1 MLNEVKSMSRYYS
14 NPRPLSDLWDGQEIG
29 DPFLMRFNGQYYLY
43 CSSHGNGPG
52 IKCWVSRDMMDF
64 TYQGYVCEDP
74 RIEGAYAPEVC
85 YVAGKFYMVTSPKG
99 SGHYLL
105 RAESPLGPFEVIS
118 ENYGLGI
125 DGSLFV
131 DDDGKEYF
139 YRASAQG
146 IRAHNM
152 PTPDAIDVHSAVI
165 PASFLGH
172 WTEGPMVIKRNGR
185 YYLTDTGNHVLSRG
199 YHVDYFVSHEGPDRG
214 YYALKD
220 QQLLLETRD
229 EYHALGHSS
238 TCVGPDMDTL
248 YIIYHKN
255 ILDQWNRPHHRS
267 LCIDQ
272 LFFNG
277 DRMYTNAC
285 WWQQKAPRLPDCACW
300 DGEELIT
307 NGDMRFLPL
316 EAGNIYTAEIC
327 GTLQKEAGRMVF
339 SQNEKN
345 GLFLTVHGSGEWEA
359 HLEDGQQSRGFSGTF
374 PAAIDPK
381 ALMCVKVSLRDGK
394 LFAYVN
400 QLEILQAETKL
411 GGGKIGLSQDFL
423 PGFSGFSSV
432 AQDSEAG
439 RDEKKIPGAFD
450 AFHAL
455 ACIKTAE
462 GEQNCQAASIR
473 AGETLSFVVNVW
485 KAGEYHVLCTV
496 KNTPGPL
503 NGSVNDTPFR
513 TQSCEQTDEQG
524 MEKRYLGIVPF
535 SAGEQTMKLRLEND
549 AVLDRMYV
557 LEADEAQSA
566 EIIRDGNDVTNG
578 QLQVIGHKAQNSMNR
593 KFSGYTC
600 AEGYGEAYFG
610 GMYRDCQVE
619 AEMYLDPCSPDASA
633 CIYLRSRKESWH
645 PHQVHEGRHAYC
657 VRVTPG
663 RIELSKQAYHE
674 TILASAALPNC
685 FPATLKLICRAE
697 GNQITVWQE
706 NDAGSVLLLSYLDPL
721 ALPCGRMG
729 IDASGDG
736 IGFLN
741 VRLVSIS

>member
-1 MLNEVKSMSRYYS
+1 MSRYYS

-52 IKCWVSRDMMDF
+52 VKCWVSRDMMDF
-64 TYQGYVCEDP
+64 TCYGYVCEDP

-105 RAESPLGPFEVIS
+105 RAESPLGPFQVIS
-118 ENYGLGI
+118 ENLGLGI

-146 IRAHNM
+146 IRAHAV
-152 PTPDAIDVHSAVI
+152 PAPDTIDVHSAVI
-165 PASFLGH
+165 SASFLGH

-185 YYLTDTGNHVLSRG
+185 YYLTNTGNHVLSKG

-214 YYALKD
+214 YYALKE

-238 TCVGPDMDTL
+238 TFVGPDMDTL
-248 YIIYHKN
+248 YIVYHKN

-285 WWQQKAPRLPDCACW
+285 WWRQKAPRQPDCACY
-300 DGEELIT
+300 DGEGLLDS
-307 NGDMRFLPL
+307 GDMRYLPR
-316 EAGNIYTAEIC
+316 ETGNTYTAEIC
-327 GTLQKEAGRMVF
+327 GTLQKEAGRMIL
-339 SQNEKN
+339 SQNGKN
-345 GLFLTVHGSGEWEA
+345 GLHLLLHASGRWEA
-359 HLEDGQQSRGFSGTF
+359 RIEDGQQDRDFSGKL

-381 ALMCVKVSLRDGK
+381 ALLCVKVSLRGGK
-394 LFAYVN
+394 LFLYVN
-400 QLEILQAETKL
+400 QLEILQADTEL
-411 GGGKIGLSQDFL
+411 GGGKIGLSRDFL
-423 PGFSGFSSV
+423 PGFAGFSSI

-450 AFHAL
+450 ACHAL
-455 ACIKTAE
+455 ESPGTAE
-462 GEQNCQAASIR
+462 GERNCRAALLES
-473 AGETLSFVVNVW
+473 GQTLSFPVNVW
-485 KAGEYHVLCTV
+485 KTGKYHVLCTV
-496 KNTPGPL
+496 K
-503 NGSVNDTPFR
+503 DTPEPLRGAVNGTPF
-513 TQSCEQTDEQG
+513 CALPCGQTDEQG
-524 MEKRYLGIVPF
+524 LERRYLCLADLA
-535 SAGEQTMKLRLEND
+535 AGEQTFALRMD
-549 AVLDRMYV
+549 SPAVIDRVYV
-557 LEADEAQSA
+557 LEADEARPA
-566 EIIRDGNDVTNG
+566 EIIREGNDVTNG
-578 QLQVIGHKAQNSMNR
+578 GLQVIGHKAQNSMNH

-610 GMYRDCQVE
+610 GMYRDYQVE
-619 AEMYLDPCSPDASA
+619 AELHLDPCSPDAAA
-633 CIYLRSRKESWH
+633 CVYLRCRKESWH
-645 PHQVHEGRHAYC
+645 PHQVREGRHAYC
-657 VRVTPG
+657 VRVTPS
-663 RIELSKQAYHE
+663 RIELNKQAYHE
-674 TILASAALPNC
+674 TILASVALPSR
-685 FPATLKLICRAE
+685 FPANLKLICRAE
-697 GNQITVWQE
+697 GNRITIWQE
-706 NDAGSVLLLSYLDPL
+706 KDAGRVLLLSYLDPM

-741 VRLVSIS
+741 VRLACDEKNPSSV